1 MRVLPGGVASADR
14 LPNPGAH
21 MSAKANKADKLQ
33 STVIISDR
41 FTGRRAQL
49 AAQPAAEPAVGPLE
63 PGSMVGRYLTL
74 SRIGVGGMGIVYRA
88 HDTEL
93 NRTVALKVLPPK
105 LSKYPE
111 YLKRFHTEAQ
121 AQARLNSPYVVTLF
135 EFMEHPVGQVLVLE
149 YVEGETL
156 ESRLRHYGP
165 LSVPEAVRVFEQT
178 MRGVEHIHRMG
189 VVHRDLKPGNI
200 FITRD
205 GEIKLMDFGI
215 ARLMDNHDPSQ
226 NGAMV
231 GTLLYISPEQ
241 INGRETDCR
250 SDIYTLGISLFETVT
265 GRLPFERRTDYA
277 LMHAQ
282 VQENPPS
289 PKEFQRRLPR
299 ELVSVILK
307 AIAKDP
313 NRRFQTAAEFRTT
326 LLGLGLVERRQ
337 APLGR
342 TGTDKRRPWK
352 RRHESAGQRIWGG
365 AWFDLSLAAVALL
378 LVLAL
383 DIYPLHKSPE
393 DNILAANAA
402 AQRIAQRKSAI
413 TVHGQ
418 SVSMAPKTTGSKPL
432 AAKNPRD
439 RYETLRQAWGS

>member
-1 MRVLPGGVASADR
+1 
-14 LPNPGAH
+14 
-21 MSAKANKADKLQ
+21 MSAKTNKADKLQ
-33 STVIISDR
+33 STVIIAGR
-41 FTGRRAQL
+41 FTERRAQL
-49 AAQPAAEPAVGPLE
+49 TTQPVEESAAEEPLE

-105 LSKYPE
+105 LKKYPE

-121 AQARLNSPYVVTLF
+121 AQARLNSPHVVTLY
-135 EFMEHPVGQVLVLE
+135 ELMDHPVGQVLVLE

-165 LSVPEAVRVFEQT
+165 LSVPEAMRVFEQA

-189 VVHRDLKPGNI
+189 VVHRDLKPSNI

-250 SDIYTLGISLFETVT
+250 SDVYTLGISLFEAVT
-265 GRLPFERRTDYA
+265 GRLPFERRTDYG
-277 LMHAQ
+277 LMHAH

-313 NRRFQTAAEFRTT
+313 NRRFQTVTEFRTA
-326 LLGLGLVERRQ
+326 LLELGLIERRQ
-337 APLGR
+337 SADA
-342 TGTDKRRPWK
+342 GTISGAHRKHRSTENSS
-352 RRHESAGQRIWGG
+352 HRIWGG
-365 AWFDLSLAAVALL
+365 VWMDFSMVAAAFL
-378 LVLAL
+378 LAL
-383 DIYPLHKSPE
+383 ILGLFPVHLGPSRNPSDEAMHTQAVKWKNVSPANKPTESRDTKIYKPQTVIE
-393 DNILAANAA
+393 
-402 AQRIAQRKSAI
+402 RKD
-413 TVHGQ
+413 
-418 SVSMAPKTTGSKPL
+418 K
-432 AAKNPRD
+432 
-439 RYETLRQAWGS
+439 YETLRQAWGG

>member
-1 MRVLPGGVASADR
+1 
-14 LPNPGAH
+14 
-21 MSAKANKADKLQ
+21 MSAKANQADKLQ

-41 FTGRRAQL
+41 FTERRAQL
-49 AAQPAAEPAVGPLE
+49 SARPAEEPAAEPLE

-93 NRTVALKVLPPK
+93 NRTVALKVLPPA

-121 AQARLNSPYVVTLF
+121 AQARLNSPHVVTLH
-135 EFMEHPVGQVLVLE
+135 ELMDHPVGKVLVLE

-156 ESRLRHYGP
+156 ENRLRHYGP
-165 LSVPEAVRVFEQT
+165 LSVPEAVRVFEQA
-178 MRGVEHIHRMG
+178 MRGVEHIHRAG
-189 VVHRDLKPGNI
+189 VVHRDLKPSNI

-205 GEIKLMDFGI
+205 GEVKLMDFGI
-215 ARLMDNHDPSQ
+215 AQLMDKHDPSQ

-241 INGRETDCR
+241 INGRETDGR
-250 SDIYTLGISLFETVT
+250 SDVYTLGISLFEAVT

-277 LMHAQ
+277 LMHAH

-299 ELVSVILK
+299 ELEAVILK

-313 NRRFQTAAEFRTT
+313 NRRYQTVTEFRAA
-326 LLGLGLVERRQ
+326 LLKLGLVERRHYAISGAIPGMRRGHRDAED
-337 APLGR
+337 APR
-342 TGTDKRRPWK
+342 
-352 RRHESAGQRIWGG
+352 RIWGG
-365 AWFDLSLAAVALL
+365 AWLDLSMVTVAFL
-378 LVLAL
+378 LAL
-383 DIYPLHKSPE
+383 TLGVFP
-393 DNILAANAA
+393 ANLGPARNNA
-402 AQRIAQRKSAI
+402 DEMTRAQTVKLKKPQSARKVAVPRETSE
-413 TVHGQ
+413 V
-418 SVSMAPKTTGSKPL
+418 APPKVVERKD
-432 AAKNPRD
+432 KYD
-439 RYETLRQAWGS
+439 TLRQAWGG

>member
-1 MRVLPGGVASADR
+1 
-14 LPNPGAH
+14 
-21 MSAKANKADKLQ
+21 MSVRANKAGKLQ

-41 FTGRRAQL
+41 FTERRAQL
-49 AAQPAAEPAVGPLE
+49 SARPADEPAKEPLE

-93 NRTVALKVLPPK
+93 NRTVALKVLPPE

-121 AQARLNSPYVVTLF
+121 AQARLNSPHVVTLH
-135 EFMEHPVGQVLVLE
+135 ELMDHPVGKVLVLE

-165 LSVPEAVRVFEQT
+165 LTVSDAVRVFEQA
-178 MRGVEHIHRMG
+178 MRGVEHIHHMG
-189 VVHRDLKPGNI
+189 VVHRDLKPSNI

-215 ARLMDNHDPSQ
+215 ARLMDNRDTSQ

-241 INGRETDCR
+241 INGRETDGR
-250 SDIYTLGISLFETVT
+250 SDVYTLGISLFEAVT

-277 LMHAQ
+277 LMHAH

-299 ELVSVILK
+299 ELEAVILK

-313 NRRFQTAAEFRTT
+313 NRRFQTVTEFRAA

-337 APLGR
+337 SSVTGALSGVRLRRGDTENAPR
-342 TGTDKRRPWK
+342 
-352 RRHESAGQRIWGG
+352 RIWGG
-365 AWFDLSLAAVALL
+365 AWLDFSMVAAAFL
-378 LVLAL
+378 LVLTLGMFPAQLGPAHQPAAEVSRAQVAAL
-383 DIYPLHKSPE
+383 KKTKPAGKTADAREPE
-393 DNILAANAA
+393 TKTP
-402 AQRIAQRKSAI
+402 RKVIERKDKYDA
-413 TVHGQ
+413 
-418 SVSMAPKTTGSKPL
+418 
-432 AAKNPRD
+432 
-439 RYETLRQAWGS
+439 LRQAWGG

>member
-1 MRVLPGGVASADR
+1 
-14 LPNPGAH
+14 
-21 MSAKANKADKLQ
+21 MSAKASKADKLQ
-33 STVIISDR
+33 STVIISGR
-41 FTGRRAQL
+41 FTERRAQL
-49 AAQPAAEPAVGPLE
+49 TTQPAEESAVEPLE

-105 LSKYPE
+105 LSKYHE

-121 AQARLNSPYVVTLF
+121 AQARLNSPHVVTLY
-135 EFMEHPVGQVLVLE
+135 ELMDHPVGQVLVLE

-156 ESRLRHYGP
+156 ENRLRHYGP
-165 LSVPEAVRVFEQT
+165 LSVPEAVRVFEQA

-189 VVHRDLKPGNI
+189 VVHRDLKPSNI

-250 SDIYTLGISLFETVT
+250 SDIYTLGISLFEAVT

-277 LMHAQ
+277 LMHAH

-289 PKEFQRRLPR
+289 PKEFQRRLPP
-299 ELVSVILK
+299 ELESVILK
-307 AIAKDP
+307 AMAKDP
-313 NRRFQTAAEFRTT
+313 NRRFQTMTEFRTA

-337 APLGR
+337 STADSIISGMR
-342 TGTDKRRPWK
+342 RKRRSTENSP
-352 RRHESAGQRIWGG
+352 RRIWGG
-365 AWFDLSLAAVALL
+365 AWLDFSMVAAAFLAALTLGLFPTHLGPSRNPSDEETRTQIVTWKKAPPAQKPT
-378 LVLAL
+378 V
-383 DIYPLHKSPE
+383 SRE
-393 DNILAANAA
+393 TNADKP
-402 AQRIAQRKSAI
+402 QKVGERKD
-413 TVHGQ
+413 
-418 SVSMAPKTTGSKPL
+418 K
-432 AAKNPRD
+432 
-439 RYETLRQAWGS
+439 YETLRQAWGG

>member
-1 MRVLPGGVASADR
+1 
-14 LPNPGAH
+14 
-21 MSAKANKADKLQ
+21 MSAKTNKADKLQ
-33 STVIISDR
+33 STVIISGR
-41 FTGRRAQL
+41 FTERRAPFTTQ
-49 AAQPAAEPAVGPLE
+49 AAEESAAEPLE

-121 AQARLNSPYVVTLF
+121 AQARLNSPYVVTLY
-135 EFMEHPVGQVLVLE
+135 ELMEHPVGQVLVLE

-165 LSVPEAVRVFEQT
+165 LSVPEAVRVFEQA

-189 VVHRDLKPGNI
+189 VVHRDLKPSNI

-250 SDIYTLGISLFETVT
+250 SDIYTLGVSLFEAVT

-277 LMHAQ
+277 LMHAH

-289 PKEFQRRLPR
+289 PKEFQRRLAP
-299 ELVSVILK
+299 ELESVILK
-307 AIAKDP
+307 AMAKDP
-313 NRRFQTAAEFRTT
+313 NRRFQTMTEFRAA
-326 LLGLGLVERRQ
+326 LLELGLVERRQ
-337 APLGR
+337 SAVASIISGMR
-342 TGTDKRRPWK
+342 HKRRASEDSP
-352 RRHESAGQRIWGG
+352 GRIWGG
-365 AWFDLSLAAVALL
+365 AWLDFSMVAATFL
-378 LVLAL
+378 LAL
-383 DIYPLHKSPE
+383 TFGLFPVHLGPSRNPSDETMRTQTVTWKKAPP
-393 DNILAANAA
+393 
-402 AQRIAQRKSAI
+402 AQKL
-413 TVHGQ
+413 
-418 SVSMAPKTTGSKPL
+418 SVSDKTNADTVQKVGARKD
-432 AAKNPRD
+432 K
-439 RYETLRQAWGS
+439 YETLRQAWGD

>member
-277 LMHAQ
+277 LMHAH

-289 PKEFQRRLPR
+289 PKEFQRRLPPDL
-299 ELVSVILK
+299 ESVILK
-307 AIAKDP
+307 AMAKDP
-313 NRRFQTAAEFRTT
+313 NRRFQTMAEFRTA
-326 LLGLGLVERRQ
+326 LLELGLMERR
-337 APLGR
+337 
-342 TGTDKRRPWK
+342 
-352 RRHESAGQRIWGG
+352 ESAVVTALSGMRRTRRSTENSQHRIWGG
-365 AWFDLSLAAVALL
+365 AWLDFSMVAATFL
-378 LVLAL
+378 LAL
-383 DIYPLHKSPE
+383 TLGLFPAHLGPARNSSDEVMRTQIVTWKKAQPARKVVVSRE
-393 DNILAANAA
+393 TNIDAP
-402 AQRIAQRKSAI
+402 QK
-413 TVHGQ
+413 
-418 SVSMAPKTTGSKPL
+418 VSQGKDK
-432 AAKNPRD
+432 
-439 RYETLRQAWGS
+439 YETLRQAWGG

>member
-1 MRVLPGGVASADR
+1 
-14 LPNPGAH
+14 

-33 STVIISDR
+33 STVIISGR
-41 FTGRRAQL
+41 FTERRAQN
-49 AAQPAAEPAVGPLE
+49 ATQPAEEPAGEPLE

-105 LSKYPE
+105 FSQYPE

-121 AQARLNSPYVVTLF
+121 AQARLNSPHVVMLY
-135 EFMEHPVGQVLVLE
+135 ELMDHPVGQVLVLE

-165 LSVPEAVRVFEQT
+165 LSVPDAVRVFEQA

-189 VVHRDLKPGNI
+189 VVHRDLKPSNI

-241 INGRETDCR
+241 INGRETDGR
-250 SDIYTLGISLFETVT
+250 SDVYTLGVSLFETVT

-277 LMHAQ
+277 LMHAH

-289 PKEFQRRLPR
+289 PKEFQRRLPP
-299 ELVSVILK
+299 ELEAVILK
-307 AIAKDP
+307 AMAKDP
-313 NRRFQTAAEFRTT
+313 DRRYQTMAEFRVA
-326 LLGLGLVERRQ
+326 LLDLGLVERRQ
-337 APLGR
+337 SGITNAIPGM
-342 TGTDKRRPWK
+342 RRKHRDTEGSP
-352 RRHESAGQRIWGG
+352 RRIWGG
-365 AWFDLSLAAVALL
+365 AWLDFSMVTAAML
-378 LVLAL
+378 LAL
-383 DIYPLHKSPE
+383 ALGIFPASLGPTRNNADEFTRAQMTWKKPQPARKVTVSRETEADASPKAVE
-393 DNILAANAA
+393 
-402 AQRIAQRKSAI
+402 RKDKYDA
-413 TVHGQ
+413 
-418 SVSMAPKTTGSKPL
+418 
-432 AAKNPRD
+432 
-439 RYETLRQAWGS
+439 LRQAWGG

>member
-1 MRVLPGGVASADR
+1 
-14 LPNPGAH
+14 

-41 FTGRRAQL
+41 FTERRARL
-49 AAQPAAEPAVGPLE
+49 SAHPAEEPAAEPLE

-93 NRTVALKVLPPK
+93 NRTVALKVLPPA
-105 LSKYPE
+105 LGKYPE

-121 AQARLNSPYVVTLF
+121 AQARLNSPHVVTLY
-135 EFMEHPVGQVLVLE
+135 EMMDHPVGQVLVLE

-165 LSVPEAVRVFEQT
+165 LTVSDAVRVFEQA
-178 MRGVEHIHRMG
+178 MRGVDHIHRMG
-189 VVHRDLKPGNI
+189 VVHRDLKPSNI

-241 INGRETDCR
+241 INGRETDGR
-250 SDIYTLGISLFETVT
+250 SDVYTLGISLFEAVT

-277 LMHAQ
+277 LMHAH

-289 PKEFQRRLPR
+289 PKEFQRRLPL
-299 ELVSVILK
+299 ELEAVILK

-313 NRRFQTAAEFRTT
+313 DRRFQTVEEFRAA
-326 LLGLGLVERRQ
+326 LLELGLVERRQ
-337 APLGR
+337 SAVTS
-342 TGTDKRRPWK
+342 TGAGMRDR
-352 RRHESAGQRIWGG
+352 RRHTEDSPRRIWGG
-365 AWFDLSLAAVALL
+365 AWLDFSMVTAALL
-378 LVLAL
+378 LTLTLGIFPASLGPARNDADDVARAQASAPQAKPVPAVKAADARRPSPRKAVESKDKYDAL
-383 DIYPLHKSPE
+383 RE
-393 DNILAANAA
+393 
-402 AQRIAQRKSAI
+402 
-413 TVHGQ
+413 
-418 SVSMAPKTTGSKPL
+418 
-432 AAKNPRD
+432 
-439 RYETLRQAWGS
+439 AWGG

>member
-1 MRVLPGGVASADR
+1 
-14 LPNPGAH
+14 

-41 FTGRRAQL
+41 FTERRAQL
-49 AAQPAAEPAVGPLE
+49 SARPADEPAVEPLE

-121 AQARLNSPYVVTLF
+121 AQARLNSPHVVTLY
-135 EFMEHPVGQVLVLE
+135 EMMDHPVGQVLVLE

-165 LSVPEAVRVFEQT
+165 LTVPEAVRVFEQA

-189 VVHRDLKPGNI
+189 VVHRDLKPSNI

-241 INGRETDCR
+241 INGRETDGR
-250 SDIYTLGISLFETVT
+250 SDIYTLGISLFEAVT
-265 GRLPFERRTDYA
+265 GRLPFERRSDYA
-277 LMHAQ
+277 LMHAH

-299 ELVSVILK
+299 ELEAVILK

-313 NRRFQTAAEFRTT
+313 NRRFQTVTEFRAA
-326 LLGLGLVERRQ
+326 LLELGLAEHRQSSILSGIPGMRRRLRDTED
-337 APLGR
+337 APR
-342 TGTDKRRPWK
+342 
-352 RRHESAGQRIWGG
+352 RIWGG
-365 AWFDLSLAAVALL
+365 AWLDFTMVAAAFL
-378 LVLAL
+378 LVLTLGLFPAQLGPARHSTDEASRAQISAL
-383 DIYPLHKSPE
+383 NKPKPVGK
-393 DNILAANAA
+393 AAVTREPGAGTP
-402 AQRIAQRKSAI
+402 RKA
-413 TVHGQ
+413 VERKDKYD
-418 SVSMAPKTTGSKPL
+418 A
-432 AAKNPRD
+432 
-439 RYETLRQAWGS
+439 LRQAWGG